1 MNDRIE
7 SVFFD
12 GVLDPAGGFIRPDPS
27 APGHGLTL
35 RRTDA
40 EPYRVR

>member
-1 MNDRIE
+1 VRIE
-7 SVFFD
+7 TLFLD
-12 GVLDPAGGFIRPDPS
+12 GTLDTAGGTVHPDPA

-40 EPYRVR
+40 EPFRVG